1 MTPELVDLIGQ
12 MADEMTENEG
22 EDAAE
27 MVKRLR
33 DIRSQAMLMI

>member
-1 MTPELVDLIGQ
+1 MTPELLDLIGQ
-12 MADEMTENEG
+12 MADQMAEDEG

-33 DIRSQAMLMI
+33 DIRAQAQLMI